1 MQRSMKTWP
10 MLSQENRTIATDPEI
25 IPMIKLVDKDIKKSI
40 KNVFHMLEMVEES
53 MSMIRGDKE
62 AIKRARAKF

>member
-1 MQRSMKTWP
+1 MKTWP
-10 MLSQENRTIATDPEI
+10 MVSQENRTIETDPEI